1 MQADSTPADFGQTNA
16 VPNDVLQ
23 VDAYAKLNLTFEV
36 LGRRDD
42 GYHEVCTVMQTID
55 LADRLEF
62 APAPSLSLECD
73 FPGLAGPDNL
83 VWRAAEALARAA
95 GLNTGAGLDTE
106 SGVNGGA
113 GTNTNAGRDTGAG
126 INTGDG
132 KTAGARIRLVKRIPP
147 AMGLGGGSSDAA
159 ATLLALNRL
168 WGLDFPADRLA
179 AIAAGLG
186 SEVPFFLRGGTALA
200 EGRGE
205 RITPLPPLPPLPV
218 TLAIPD
224 IVLTDKTRLMYS
236 RLTPAHYSDGG
247 VTRQLLRRLR
257 GQEFADATAAA
268 GSLAGYS
275 YNAFQ
280 PIAEWEYPALA
291 EMRRAVAAAGGP
303 LLHLCGA
310 GPALFAITASEIEHR
325 AVAETLQPLGVGV
338 YRVHTISPPPPDNQ
352 APFPA

>member
-1 MQADSTPADFGQTNA
+1 MQADSAPANFGLADSGPT
-16 VPNDVLQ
+16 DSESKGVLQ

-36 LGRRDD
+36 LRRRDD
-42 GYHEVCTVMQTID
+42 GYHEVCTVMQTIS

-62 APAPSLSLECD
+62 QPAPSLSLECD

-95 GLNTGAGLDTE
+95 GLNTGARLDTG
-106 SGVNGGA
+106 SGINGGA
-113 GTNTNAGRDTGAG
+113 GLNTNAGR
-126 INTGDG
+126 NTGDG
-132 KTAGARIRLVKRIPP
+132 ISAGARIRLVKRIPP

-168 WGLDFPADRLA
+168 WGLDFPETRLA

-186 SEVPFFLRGGTALA
+186 SDVPFFLRGGTALA

-205 RITPLPPLPPLPV
+205 RITPLPPLPPLPL

-224 IVLTDKTRLMYS
+224 IALTDKTRRMYS

-247 VTRQLLRRLR
+247 VTRQLLRLLR
-257 GQEFADATAAA
+257 GREFADATASA
-268 GSLAGYS
+268 GSLAGYIC
-275 YNAFQ
+275 NAFQ
-280 PIAEWEYPALA
+280 PVTDGEFPALA
-291 EMRRAVAAAGGP
+291 EMRRAVTAAGGP

-325 AVAETLQPLGVGV
+325 AVAETLRPLGVGV
-338 YRVHTISPPPPDNQ
+338 YRVHTISPPTPDNQ
-352 APFPA
+352 PPSPA